1 MSSEC
6 YRGVCKTP
14 GWRTHTRWLD
24 NGKRVEVVHVTLGD
38 DVKSGASL
46 AYISDKKPAVERI
59 DTPLVT
65 PRKTGA
71 KNPYTPYSPPAKR
84 VSVCPSDLSARAGN
98 TVTPLAVPGKTA
110 VKNTNT
116 SSAKAVAYG
125 HSGDS
130 TIIEATSAKSE
141 DDDDDDDDD
150 DDFEAALAVPDPHG
164 EARLDFSSSIAYY
177 NSRVYKARAGKP
189 KSEWTQEAYLPA
201 SRQGTIT
208 LKAPMKRKFGV
219 ISSFAP
225 TFYPAPEDDLLHV

>member
-1 MSSEC
+1 
-6 YRGVCKTP
+6 
-14 GWRTHTRWLD
+14 
-24 NGKRVEVVHVTLGD
+24 VEVVHVTLGD

-59 DTPLVT
+59 DIPLVT

-71 KNPYTPYSPPAKR
+71 KNPYTPYSLPAKR

-141 DDDDDDDDD
+141 DDDDDDDDND
-150 DDFEAALAVPDPHG
+150 DDFEATLAVPDPHS
-164 EARLDFSSSIAYY
+164 EARLEFLSSIAYY

-189 KSEWTQEAYLPA
+189 KSEWTQGAYLPA
-201 SRQGTIT
+201 SRWGTIT

-225 TFYPAPEDDLLHV
+225 TFYPSPEDDLLHV

>member
-1 MSSEC
+1 
-6 YRGVCKTP
+6 
-14 GWRTHTRWLD
+14 LD

-59 DTPLVT
+59 DIPLVT

-71 KNPYTPYSPPAKR
+71 KNPYTPYSLPAKR
-84 VSVCPSDLSARAGN
+84 VSVCPSDLLARAGN

-141 DDDDDDDDD
+141 DDDDDDDND

-177 NSRVYKARAGKP
+177 NSRVYKAHAGKP

-201 SRQGTIT
+201 SRRGTIT

>member
-1 MSSEC
+1 
-6 YRGVCKTP
+6 
-14 GWRTHTRWLD
+14 
-24 NGKRVEVVHVTLGD
+24 
-38 DVKSGASL
+38 
-46 AYISDKKPAVERI
+46 
-59 DTPLVT
+59 
-65 PRKTGA
+65 
-71 KNPYTPYSPPAKR
+71 
-84 VSVCPSDLSARAGN
+84 
-98 TVTPLAVPGKTA
+98 LAVPGKTA

-141 DDDDDDDDD
+141 DDDDND

-164 EARLDFSSSIAYY
+164 EARLDFLSSIAYY
-177 NSRVYKARAGKP
+177 NSRVYKAHAGKP

-201 SRQGTIT
+201 SRWGTIT

>member
-1 MSSEC
+1 
-6 YRGVCKTP
+6 
-14 GWRTHTRWLD
+14 
-24 NGKRVEVVHVTLGD
+24 VEVVHVTLGD

-59 DTPLVT
+59 DTPLVI

-71 KNPYTPYSPPAKR
+71 KNPYTPYSPPAKQ

-110 VKNTNT
+110 VKNANT

-130 TIIEATSAKSE
+130 TIIKATSAKSE
-141 DDDDDDDDD
+141 DDHDDDEDNEDDNDDDD

-164 EARLDFSSSIAYY
+164 
-177 NSRVYKARAGKP
+177 
-189 KSEWTQEAYLPA
+189 
-201 SRQGTIT
+201 
-208 LKAPMKRKFGV
+208 
-219 ISSFAP
+219 
-225 TFYPAPEDDLLHV
+225 